1 MRVTFVNESTQTFN
15 EDKCEIDPEQVTFI
29 KATEEATEEK
39 ATQTPENEILC
50 FQIKKGSVIAW
61 GKIGFDVFVN
71 FVLQA
76 LDEGTDLY
84 SGIRYI
90 L

>member
-1 MRVTFVNESTQTFN
+1 MRVTFVNESTQNFN

-29 KATEEATEEK
+29 KATEEK